1 MRRLIASGL
10 YLICGLMAG
19 RAEAEEIQ
27 WRAAAPHAAA
37 ASMTQAQSPSSS
49 VTLFRPVPLVSRVAD
64 PDAGKITAVSY
75 QTATLETPN
84 PIVRFQRADAAQPM
98 PMGPAL
104 NGEETLGPPRPLI
117 TGNGGGP
124 APMSPDVVSRW
135 IGETPDFVPG
145 GIVPRHGDSFVG
157 HGGMCDCGNN
167 CGDACGPVCCDPCG
181 PVCCDP
187 CCEPCCECCPNCCAD
202 RGRFWF
208 SGEYLLWAFR
218 RDALPPLV
226 TTNTNGLPASLSNP
240 GTVVLFGG
248 NGTDDKDFS
257 GGRFTIGYWCCHCP
271 ELGIEGSYFFLGQ
284 LNKTFAIGSNGMM
297 SLGRPL
303 NVVNPTLD
311 AMGNIVPPGENVE
324 IVSLGQTSGNV
335 VVSQSSRL
343 WGAELNGRYQWCCGP
358 CWHVD
363 FLTGFR
369 YVDLQ
374 ESINISENLTTPG
387 GVPGVP
393 TGGTSNII
401 VSDRFGTHDQF
412 YGGQIG
418 LDTEGR
424 WGRWFLAGT
433 FKLAMGDMV
442 ERLNIGGNTTFTL
455 PGAAPVTQN
464 GGVLAL
470 ASNIGTFSRNRFAV
484 IPEVGL
490 KFGVNITPHWRIFA
504 GYNFMY
510 LSDVVRPGDQID
522 RRVNTNQ
529 FPSVFQGTTLAQP
542 ALPAPLFKTTDF
554 WAQGLTA
561 GMEFRY

>member
-1 MRRLIASGL
+1 MRRLIAIGL
-10 YLICGLMAG
+10 YLIWGLLAA
-19 RAEAEEIQ
+19 RTEAEEIQ
-27 WRAAAPHAAA
+27 WRAAAPQARA
-37 ASMTQAQSPSSS
+37 ASAPQTSSPSSC
-49 VTLFRPVPLVSRVAD
+49 VTLFRPVPLVSRDAD
-64 PDAGKITAVSY
+64 PNAGKVTPVSY
-75 QTATLETPN
+75 VTTTLETPQ
-84 PIVRFQRADAAQPM
+84 PLVRFQRSDAAQPL

-104 NGEETLGPPRPLI
+104 NGEETLGMPRPVP
-117 TGNGGGP
+117 GS
-124 APMSPDVVSRW
+124 APVPLNSDVISRW
-135 IGETPDFVPG
+135 VGETPDFVPG
-145 GIVPRHGDSFVG
+145 GIVPRPGDTLVG

-167 CGDACGPVCCDPCG
+167 CGDTCGPVCCDPCG
-181 PVCCDP
+181 PVCCDT
-187 CCEPCCECCPNCCAD
+187 CCEPCCDCCCPNCCAD
-202 RGRFWF
+202 RGHFWF
-208 SGEYLLWAFR
+208 SGEYLLWAFK
-218 RDALPPLV
+218 RDTVPPLV
-226 TTNTNGLPASLSNP
+226 TGNVNGLPAALGTP
-240 GTVVLFGG
+240 GTVVLYGG
-248 NGTDDKDFS
+248 DGTDNKDFS

-284 LNKTFAIGSNGMM
+284 LNKTFSIGSNGMT

-303 NVVNPTLD
+303 NVVGDNLT
-311 AMGNIVPPGENVE
+311 PGENVE
-324 IVSLGQTSGNV
+324 IVSLGSTSGNV
-335 VVSQSSRL
+335 TVATTSRL

-363 FLTGFR
+363 FLAGFR

-374 ESINISENLTTPG
+374 ESIDIGENLTTTG

-393 TGGTSNII
+393 ITGGPSNII

-424 WGRWFLAGT
+424 WGRWFLGGT
-433 FKLAMGDMV
+433 FKLAMGDMYEQV
-442 ERLNIGGNTTFTL
+442 RIGGNTTFTL

-522 RRVNTNQ
+522 RRVNVNQ
-529 FPSVFQGTTLAQP
+529 LPSVFQGTTLSQP